1 MRLVPLAL
9 AATAVAAALATPA
22 SASNV
27 GACTLWPMQVPDAV
41 TDAVGTVYD
50 TAPPVRDAV
59 WAACA
64 L

>member
-1 MRLVPLAL
+1 VRTLL
-9 AATAVAAALATPA
+9 AAALTAAALATPA
-22 SASNV
+22 AASNV
-27 GACTLWPMQVPDAV
+27 GACKLLPMQLPDAV
-41 TDAVGTVYD
+41 TDAIGTVYE